1 MEKKIVNEKED
12 KLEDYIDEITKDHIE
27 TDLEKTWLKEISKY
41 PLLTEEEEKECGR
54 DLKNKEGLQILDKNN
69 HINLQVVFANL
80 ENNPHTEEIL
90 QTLIKMYQELEEKS
104 LDPEYSQVKKYLRE
118 FRRLGRPLT
127 AEEMKKCFHMETPEA
142 QIEEEELLEQVKKFK
157 TYNLAKYKMIH
168 SNLRLVV
175 KPARRYAYKTN
186 TEFLDLAAEG
196 SFGLIK
202 AADRYD
208 VDKGFR
214 FSTYATWWIRQSI
227 SRHVGEYT
235 SSLNLS
241 TSQYREVKNFKEAV
255 KKLEEE
261 TGKKYSASELSVMF
275 EIPYEEVVNVMY
287 YNPFPISFDTPIGE
301 EEDTTIGD
309 MVPDEETDFDKNISN
324 EEMRALLESSFSLL
338 KPEQELVMRL
348 LTGFNDE
355 HREYSVLEVAR
366 TLKKTKARINAIQT
380 SAYKRLRILLKR
392 DNKFKQL
399 INYIK

>member
-1 MEKKIVNEKED
+1 
-12 KLEDYIDEITKDHIE
+12 
-27 TDLEKTWLKEISKY
+27 
-41 PLLTEEEEKECGR
+41 
-54 DLKNKEGLQILDKNN
+54 
-69 HINLQVVFANL
+69 
-80 ENNPHTEEIL
+80 
-90 QTLIKMYQELEEKS
+90 
-104 LDPEYSQVKKYLRE
+104 
-118 FRRLGRPLT
+118 
-127 AEEMKKCFHMETPEA
+127 METPEA
-142 QIEEEELLEQVKKFK
+142 QIEEEELLEQIKKFK

-175 KPARRYAYKTN
+175 KPARRYAYITN

-227 SRHVGEYT
+227 SRHIGEYT

-241 TSQYREVKNFKEAV
+241 TSQYREVKKFKDAV

-261 TGKKYSASELSVMF
+261 TGKKYSATELSSMF

-366 TLKKTKARINAIQT
+366 TLKKTKARITAIQT

-392 DNKFKQL
+392 DDKFKQL